1 MKLFRSLVFAVTIA
15 ATFRNEAD
23 AYKIL
28 SIFPNYARSHWIV
41 GNALMKGLADA
52 GHEVT
57 IISPFLEKNPPKNY
71 RQIELDELIKE
82 TFQGK
87 KLTWPMYL
95 NLLIIMSITLLFYA
109 PLRLK
114 RKSTFYI

>member
-1 MKLFRSLVFAVTIA
+1 MKLIRSFVFAVIMA
-15 ATFRNEAD
+15 ATFNYKIC

-41 GNALMKGLADA
+41 GNALMKSLADV

-71 RQIELDELIKE
+71 RQIQLDELIKE

-87 KLTWPMYL
+87 KLAWQKYVKIP
-95 NLLIIMSITLLFYA
+95 NLMQTKMLLYVR
-109 PLRLK
+109 LRLK
-114 RKSTFYI
+114 QISTFYI